1 MPTMQARPQG
11 GEMDNPD
18 REVDVSTM
26 AYDVAESRDAGLGKL
41 PILLLRIQ
49 RSKRR
54 NREDYDLL
62 ACFW

>member
-1 MPTMQARPQG
+1 
-11 GEMDNPD
+11 MDNPD

-26 AYDVAESRDAGLGKL
+26 AYDVAESCDAGLGKL